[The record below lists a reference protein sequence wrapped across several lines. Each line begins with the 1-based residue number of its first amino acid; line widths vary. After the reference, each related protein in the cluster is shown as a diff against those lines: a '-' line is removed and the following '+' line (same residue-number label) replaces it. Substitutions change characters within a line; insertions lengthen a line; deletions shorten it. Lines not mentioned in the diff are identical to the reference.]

1 MECYE
6 GATMIKSYRGLIIDG
21 GSDTIVLHT
30 NNGSTGYKVVKF
42 ELFPY
47 KPGWGEFESL
57 VQIFKV
63 LPATIATTEALSDF
77 SNQELLAAALFTN
90 TAATA
95 AASTVTVFDHDV
107 FNQDIYVT
115 HTQQSGANPINY
127 YIELEQVKLDLN
139 ESTVATLKDIR
150 NLKQPAPG

>member
-6 GATMIKSYRGLIIDG
+6 GVTMIKSYRGLIIDG

-30 NNGSTGYKVVKF
+30 SNGLTGYRVIKF

-47 KPGWGEFESL
+47 KPAWGEFESL

-63 LPATIATTEALSDF
+63 LPTTIATTEALTDF
-77 SNQELLAAALFTN
+77 SNNELLAAALFTN

-95 AASTVTVFDHDV
+95 AASTVTIFDNDIV
-107 FNQDIYVT
+107 NQDIYVT
-115 HTQQSGANPINY
+115 HTQQSGNEPINY
-127 YIELEQVKLDLN
+127 YIELEQFKLDMN
-139 ESTVATLKDIR
+139 EGTVATLKDIR
-150 NLKQPAPG
+150 NTKTQV